1 MYAWTELGSLDGAN
15 ENKVAKQ
22 NLRQKKKKSLNSWY
36 QEAVTLS
43 YQSFQIKKSICGSSF
58 PIFCSAR
65 VHKGIIKFLKI
76 QKS

>member
-15 ENKVAKQ
+15 ENKAAKQ
-22 NLRQKKKKSLNSWY
+22 NLRQKKKSLNSWY
-36 QEAVTLS
+36 QKAVTQS

-58 PIFCSAR
+58 PIFCSAY